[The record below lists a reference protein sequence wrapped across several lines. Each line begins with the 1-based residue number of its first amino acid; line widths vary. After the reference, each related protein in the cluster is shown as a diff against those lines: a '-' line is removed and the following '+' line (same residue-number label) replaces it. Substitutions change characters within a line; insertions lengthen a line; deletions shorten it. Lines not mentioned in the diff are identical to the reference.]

1 MTVSL
6 AALWVKNGA
15 RSLFRGQFSF
25 DRVPDGSDNGES
37 VDEDCSNSS
46 SSSSASD
53 VTIDVISSAVP
64 ASSTVDGGFSA

>member
-6 AALWVKNGA
+6 AALMGQNGV
-15 RSLFRGQFSF
+15 RSLLQGPFSF

-37 VDEDCSNSS
+37 FDEDCSNSS
-46 SSSSASD
+46 SSSFASD